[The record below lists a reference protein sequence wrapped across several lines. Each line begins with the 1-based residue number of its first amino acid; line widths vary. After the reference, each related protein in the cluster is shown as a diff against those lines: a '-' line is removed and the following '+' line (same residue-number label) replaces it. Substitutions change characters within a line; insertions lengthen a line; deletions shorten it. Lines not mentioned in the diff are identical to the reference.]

1 MSMTVFVRT
10 AVRFALAACLLV
22 SANTSEF
29 IDVKKRLAALEGG
42 MRVND
47 ASPHRPRLR
56 RGTGIDGEMSQP
68 DQDERPTLKR
78 RD

>member
-1 MSMTVFVRT
+1 
-10 AVRFALAACLLV
+10 
-22 SANTSEF
+22 
-29 IDVKKRLAALEGG
+29 VKKRLAALEGG